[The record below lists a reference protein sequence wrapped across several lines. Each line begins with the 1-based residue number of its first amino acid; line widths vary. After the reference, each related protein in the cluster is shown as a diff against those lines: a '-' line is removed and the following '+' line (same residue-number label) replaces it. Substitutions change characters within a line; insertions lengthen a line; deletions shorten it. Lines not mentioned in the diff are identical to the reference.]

1 VPFEAMPHL
10 ENPDSGVLAHAN
22 SRTAP
27 PGHPVFLGRDWFG
40 DWRLRRIGRML
51 AAAPL
56 HDAAGFARMQGD
68 TLSLFAAE
76 VLPALRAAP
85 RPPGTA
91 RVAQDVLARWDGGV
105 SAEAAAPLVF
115 HATLG
120 RFGDAVLARSGVP
133 AEARRASP
141 EFLRRILTEEAAG
154 RAWCGPTGCGAMLSA
169 AMAQAVADL
178 SAVHGPDPSAW
189 RWGAAHTARF
199 EHAVLRFVPG
209 LGALSRIETPTAG
222 DGETVNRAGMRGEQ
236 GGMFPNVHGA
246 GFRGVFD
253 LADPAGAHV
262 VIATGQSGHPM
273 SPHWSDMLA
282 PWREGRLLRLGPVD
296 GAAAARISLVP

>member
-1 VPFEAMPHL
+1 
-10 ENPDSGVLAHAN
+10 
-22 SRTAP
+22 
-27 PGHPVFLGRDWFG
+27 
-40 DWRLRRIGRML
+40 
-51 AAAPL
+51 
-56 HDAAGFARMQGD
+56 
-68 TLSLFAAE
+68 
-76 VLPALRAAP
+76 
-85 RPPGTA
+85 
-91 RVAQDVLARWDGGV
+91 
-105 SAEAAAPLVF
+105 
-115 HATLG
+115 
-120 RFGDAVLARSGVP
+120 
-133 AEARRASP
+133 
-141 EFLRRILTEEAAG
+141 
-154 RAWCGPTGCGAMLSA
+154 
-169 AMAQAVADL
+169 MAQAVADL